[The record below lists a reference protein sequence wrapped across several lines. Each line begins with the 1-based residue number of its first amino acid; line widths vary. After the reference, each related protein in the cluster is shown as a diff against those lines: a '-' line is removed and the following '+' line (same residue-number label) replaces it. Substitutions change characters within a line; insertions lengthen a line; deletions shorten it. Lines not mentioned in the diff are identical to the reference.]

1 MSTPEQATHEH
12 DPAAAIVVQLHSRKM
27 ERAERLA
34 SLVDAIS
41 GITLGFAAWE
51 RIGRGGGAA
60 MLGWAELAVSAALLV
75 AAVLVAI
82 GNDKVGRS
90 ISVFAGLVFLLE
102 AMSRIYGPK
111 GRPSLA
117 HALNGIVLMGLAYL
131 DPWLHDRKRRRR
143 LLRFDAGG
151 VSFRR
156 NRLRRWFVP
165 RTEIVRWSIERDEA
179 LLHTR
184 DGGAR
189 RIDLAD
195 LYNRDEAAAALRAWG
210 AAYAIPGDDMS

>member
-1 MSTPEQATHEH
+1 MSTLEHET
-12 DPAAAIVVQLHSRKM
+12 PLAIVVQLHSRRI
-27 ERAERLA
+27 ERAERLT

-60 MLGWAELAVSAALLV
+60 LLGWAELAVSAALLV

-82 GNDKVGRS
+82 GNAKVGRS
-90 ISVFAGLVFLLE
+90 IGVFAGLVFLLE
-102 AMSRIYGPK
+102 AVSHIYGPK
-111 GRPSLA
+111 ARPSLA
-117 HALNGIVLMGLAYL
+117 QALNGIVLMALAYL
-131 DPWLHDRKRRRR
+131 GPWLQDRKKRQR
-143 LLRFDAGG
+143 LLRFDYSG

-156 NRLRRWFVP
+156 NRFRRWLVP
-165 RTEIVRWSIERDEA
+165 RSEIVRWSIERDEA

-210 AAYAIPGDDMS
+210 AAYAIPGDDMG